1 MGGRGRRR
9 DADGVADGV
18 ADDCGGRSSE
28 RGRKRG
34 RVGRWERMRGAVKMR
49 EKERSGEMMGWM
61 AGGFGGLK
69 PTLAGLADGAGREE

>member
-1 MGGRGRRR
+1 
-9 DADGVADGV
+9 
-18 ADDCGGRSSE
+18 
-28 RGRKRG
+28 
-34 RVGRWERMRGAVKMR
+34 MRGAVKMR